1 MLMIESN
8 RFCLFSLGS
17 AYVKFDLWSG
27 RNLEM
32 KNRVYAQRQTLVW
45 TTNQIFPLFIVYCSF
60 CLLKNLKVLA
70 SFIYENCFG
79 QFLFAYFLFWEISLP
94 IMELVLCRK
103 NCHWT
108 FFVCYPIEKADYF
121 FSFFRFFTR
130 YQRRREGTIIRC
142 RYTHEQGL
150 RRREKGSRPGCWGR
164 TFKTSA
170 QSLSVRSWYAEHVR
184 KTGSK
189 DHVSWSSRHETH
201 S

>member
-17 AYVKFDLWSG
+17 AYVKFYLWSG

-45 TTNQIFPLFIVYCSF
+45 TTNQVFPLFIVYCSF
-60 CLLKNLKVLA
+60 CLLKNLKVRA
-70 SFIYENCFG
+70 SFIHENCFG

-108 FFVCYPIEKADYF
+108 FFVCYPINKLTIF
-121 FSFFRFFTR
+121 FFVFQVLYWVSATTWKNNYPMPLHTLARPTPPWEGVETR
-130 YQRRREGTIIRC
+130 M
-142 RYTHEQGL
+142 L
-150 RRREKGSRPGCWGR
+150 RPNLQDTCPVP
-164 TFKTSA
+164 
-170 QSLSVRSWYAEHVR
+170 LC
-184 KTGSK
+184 
-189 DHVSWSSRHETH
+189 
-201 S
+201 